1 MAKKADMNIDAKT
14 AAAAAGLAAAA
25 AAAAAG
31 AYWLYGAK
39 DAVKHRKLAKSWMLK
54 ARAEMMDLVEKAQDI
69 DKETYMQ
76 LAGEVAKRYST
87 VAGVT
92 TAESKRLMQDL
103 KAGWAYLQSQKK
115 PATRRVTVIKK
126 SAKKA
131 AKKAAK
137 KSSH

>member
-1 MAKKADMNIDAKT
+1 MAKKEDTAKI
-14 AAAAAGLAAAA
+14 AVAAAGITAAA

-39 DAVKHRKLAKSWMLK
+39 DASKHRKLAKSWMLK

-76 LAGEVAKRYST
+76 LAGEVAKRYAS

-92 TAESKRLMQDL
+92 AAESKRLVQDL
-103 KAGWAYLQSQKK
+103 KSGWAYLQAQKG
-115 PATRRVTVIKK
+115 PATKRAKAVKK
-126 SAKKA
+126 SVKKVAKKVAKKA
-131 AKKAAK
+131 
-137 KSSH
+137 SR

>member
-1 MAKKADMNIDAKT
+1 MAKKDNTTKI
-14 AAAAAGLAAAA
+14 AAAAGVTVAAA

-39 DAVKHRKLAKSWMLK
+39 DAKKHRKLAKSWMLK

-69 DKETYMQ
+69 DKDTYMQ
-76 LAGEVAKRYST
+76 LASEVAKRYAG

-92 TAESKRLMQDL
+92 AAESKRLVQDL
-103 KAGWAYLQSQKK
+103 KAGWAYLQAQKK
-115 PATRRVTVIKK
+115 PAAQRATAIKK

-131 AKKAAK
+131 VKKA
-137 KSSH
+137 SR

>member
-1 MAKKADMNIDAKT
+1 MANNSNIDAKT
-14 AAAAAGLAAAA
+14 AAAAAGVAAAA

-39 DAVKHRKLAKSWMLK
+39 DAKKHRKLAKSWMLK
-54 ARAEMMDLVEKAQDI
+54 ARAEMMELVERAQDI

-76 LAGEVAKRYST
+76 LAGEVAKRYSA

-92 TAESKRLMQDL
+92 AAESKKLIQDL

-115 PATRRVTVIKK
+115 PAARRVAAVKK

-131 AKKAAK
+131 AKKASK
-137 KSSH
+137 K

>member
-1 MAKKADMNIDAKT
+1 MAKENSQKI
-14 AAAAAGLAAAA
+14 AAAAGVAAAA

-39 DAVKHRKLAKSWMLK
+39 DAAKHRRLAKSWMLK
-54 ARAEMMDLVEKAQDI
+54 ARAEMMDLVEKAQNI

-76 LAGEVAKRYST
+76 LAAEVAKRYAG

-92 TAESKRLMQDL
+92 AAESKRLVQDL
-103 KAGWAYLQSQKK
+103 KSGWAYLQSQKG
-115 PATRRVTVIKK
+115 PATRRAKAVKK

-131 AKKAAK
+131 VHKVTKHR
-137 KSSH
+137 KS

>member
-1 MAKKADMNIDAKT
+1 MAKKMNLDAKT
-14 AAAAAGLAAAA
+14 VGAAAGVAAAA

-39 DAVKHRKLAKSWMLK
+39 DAARHRKLAKSWMLK

-76 LAGEVAKRYST
+76 LAGEVAKRYAG

-92 TAESKRLMQDL
+92 AAESKRLVQDL
-103 KAGWAYLQSQKK
+103 KSGWAYLQTQKK
-115 PATRRVTVIKK
+115 PAARKAKAVAK
-126 SAKKA
+126 SAKKV
-131 AKKAAK
+131 AKKAVRKAR
-137 KSSH
+137 

>member
-1 MAKKADMNIDAKT
+1 MAKKEDTAKIAAT
-14 AAAAAGLAAAA
+14 AAGIAAAT

-39 DAVKHRKLAKSWMLK
+39 DAAKHRKLARSWMLK
-54 ARAEMMDLVEKAQDI
+54 ARAEMMELVEKAQDI

-76 LAGEVAKRYST
+76 LAGEVAKRYAG

-92 TAESKRLMQDL
+92 AAESKRLVQDL
-103 KAGWAYLQSQKK
+103 KAGWTYLQAQKK
-115 PATRRVTVIKK
+115 PAAKRATAIKK

-131 AKKAAK
+131 AKKVAK
-137 KSSH
+137 KARS

>member
-1 MAKKADMNIDAKT
+1 MANKSNIDAKT
-14 AAAAAGLAAAA
+14 VGAAAGVAAAA

-39 DAVKHRKLAKSWMLK
+39 DATKHRKLARSWMLK

-69 DKETYMQ
+69 DRETYMQ
-76 LAGEVAKRYST
+76 LAGEVAKRYAG

-92 TAESKRLMQDL
+92 AAESQRLMKDL
-103 KAGWAYLQSQKK
+103 KSGWAYLQSQKK
-115 PATRRVTVIKK
+115 PAARKAKAVAK
-126 SAKKA
+126 SAKKV

-137 KSSH
+137 KSGR

>member
-1 MAKKADMNIDAKT
+1 MAKKDNTTKI
-14 AAAAAGLAAAA
+14 AAAAGITAAA

-39 DAVKHRKLAKSWMLK
+39 DAKKHRKLARSWMLK

-76 LAGEVAKRYST
+76 LAGEVAKRYAG

-92 TAESKRLMQDL
+92 AAESKRLVQDL
-103 KAGWAYLQSQKK
+103 KSGWAYLQAQKK
-115 PATRRVTVIKK
+115 PAKKKATAIKK

-131 AKKAAK
+131 AKKATR
-137 KSSH
+137 

>member
-1 MAKKADMNIDAKT
+1 MAKKEDTTKIAVT
-14 AAAAAGLAAAA
+14 AAGVAAAA

-39 DAVKHRKLAKSWMLK
+39 DAPKHRRLAKSWMLK
-54 ARAEMMDLVEKAQDI
+54 ARAEMMDLVEKAQEI

-76 LAGEVAKRYST
+76 LAGEVAKRYAG

-92 TAESKRLMQDL
+92 AAESARLVKDL
-103 KAGWAYLQSQKK
+103 KAGWAYLQAQKG
-115 PATRRVTVIKK
+115 PATRRVAAVKK

-131 AKKAAK
+131 AKKVAK
-137 KSSH
+137 KAK

>member
-1 MAKKADMNIDAKT
+1 MAGKSSIDAKT
-14 AAAAAGLAAAA
+14 VGAAAGVAAAA

-39 DAVKHRKLAKSWMLK
+39 DAKKHRKLAKSWMLK

-76 LAGEVAKRYST
+76 LAGEVAKRYSA

-92 TAESKRLMQDL
+92 TAESKRLVQDL

-115 PATRRVTVIKK
+115 PIAKRAAAVKK
-126 SAKKA
+126 SVKKA
-131 AKKAAK
+131 AKKASK
-137 KSSH
+137 K